1 MKMKCSAH
9 LLLLLSFVSL
19 VAGCSGTVNP
29 IVPGPAA
36 ASVVA
41 VGNVS
46 TTGCF
51 LASNGNAQCTVF
63 NGVVQNA
70 GPGCASNVRGVFLTY
85 TVHGAPPVGS
95 AAWSH
100 AGVMRPNEQLAFSG
114 GPVTVGV
121 PLVGG
126 WFYFND
132 IAWDSVAC

>member
-1 MKMKCSAH
+1 VRR
-9 LLLLLSFVSL
+9 LLLLALVGL
-19 VAGCSGTVNP
+19 VAGCGGTDNP
-29 IVPGPAA
+29 IAPGPAA

-51 LASNGNAQCTVF
+51 LASNGDAKCAVF

-70 GPGCASNVRGVFLTY
+70 GPGCASNVRGVLLTY
-85 TVHGAPPVGS
+85 TAPGNVRIGS
-95 AAWSH
+95 AEWKYV
-100 AGVMRPNEQLAFSG
+100 GIVRPNEQLAFSG

-126 WFYFND
+126 WFYFNN